1 MAEINITIDGYIG
14 TYGYSK
20 QWLREMLKGHENDY
34 INLTLS
40 SLGGSADHALAMH
53 EILKRH
59 GKVRATLSGFNASAS
74 TIIAMGAATRKISKY
89 GFFLVHKV
97 MNWIDEF
104 GYMNEDDIEILI
116 ERLEKEKNESAKMT
130 LALAQIYSS
139 ETGKS
144 IQDLLNLMKQDTWLS
159 AEEAK
164 EWGFVDEIYIP
175 SPDEKTAMYN
185 AAKVAMIQV
194 SGLPVPPYRRNEYK
208 SSTQK
213 TEALFDSE
221 TFLSRII
228 NQLKETFISTRNPMQ
243 KQFISINSAIGV
255 EKMECSEE
263 GVYLNEEQLQIID
276 GLIAQVP
283 ALTQECNN
291 KEQTLTSVIAERDRS
306 REEHNTLNE
315 TLIKASSERDQA
327 NQELSN
333 LLSLINAIDE
343 SVSSST
349 DVATKVAAIR
359 SLIARK
365 PGVAPAG
372 QNATTDPILNKTQ
385 DGVDWVT
392 LNSLPHMQEED

>member
-1 MAEINITIDGYIG
+1 
-14 TYGYSK
+14 
-20 QWLREMLKGHENDY
+20 
-34 INLTLS
+34 
-40 SLGGSADHALAMH
+40 
-53 EILKRH
+53 
-59 GKVRATLSGFNASAS
+59 
-74 TIIAMGAATRKISKY
+74 
-89 GFFLVHKV
+89 
-97 MNWIDEF
+97 
-104 GYMNEDDIEILI
+104 
-116 ERLEKEKNESAKMT
+116 
-130 LALAQIYSS
+130 
-139 ETGKS
+139 
-144 IQDLLNLMKQDTWLS
+144 
-159 AEEAK
+159 
-164 EWGFVDEIYIP
+164 DEIYIP

-194 SGLPVPPYRRNEYK
+194 SGLPVPPPRKNEYNP
-208 SSTQK
+208 STQK
-213 TEALFDSE
+213 TETLFDSE

-228 NQLKETFISTRNPMQ
+228 NQIKESFNPTRSFMK
-243 KQFISINSAIGV
+243 KQFININSAIGV

-372 QNATTDPILNKTQ
+372 QNATTDPISNKTQ